1 MRYVF
6 LIAVFFSVWNTSC
19 TSGKKTGASQQQN
32 APTWVSS
39 RPIDPA
45 FYIGIGSVNKRVEPV
60 SFAEA
65 ARKNALS
72 NLASEISVT
81 VRSESFLNT
90 MQVNQQVQEV
100 YNQTIATTA
109 DERIEGY
116 ELVDIYETPNDY
128 FVFYR
133 LSKAQ
138 HESIRRQRKMST
150 MQGAYDQL
158 LQARNDRNR
167 ANIVLAAD
175 QYLHG
180 LFELQEYWNDAN
192 PWNDAGTEIFL
203 DNTLFRE
210 FRQMVAEVELSA
222 STERVILNSGNRFRE
237 EVIIRAAYNGQPVR
251 GLKLNF
257 SYDNGRFRNE
267 QNGETD
273 NNGEL
278 RIVLERVNIANAS
291 NNLRVQLN
299 VDQFRPAD
307 LERRLVNP
315 MTENL
320 RTSPL
325 IIPIVAEM
333 PVVHLQ
339 SNERNLGANLN
350 NERLSAPLRERL
362 DARGFQFTDLK
373 NKADYTILVEAD
385 TRSGGTAQGFH
396 VAYLDL
402 QITVRDQKGNIL
414 FQRSE
419 SNVKGLQLNFEA
431 AGLESYRTGVRQI
444 EREIADALIDALL

>member
-1 MRYVF
+1 MRYAF
-6 LIAVFFSVWNTSC
+6 YISMLTALFTLSC
-19 TSGKKTGASQQQN
+19 TGGKKASSSQQRTT
-32 APTWVSS
+32 PEWVTS

-45 FYIGIGSVNKRVEPV
+45 FYIGIGSVNKRLEPLNY
-60 SFAEA
+60 AEA

-90 MQVNQQVQEV
+90 MQVNQQVQEA

-109 DERIEGY
+109 DERIEGF
-116 ELVDIYETPNDY
+116 ELVDIHETPNDY

-133 LSKAQ
+133 LSRAKHDA
-138 HESIRRQRKMST
+138 IRRERKMSA
-150 MQGAYDQL
+150 MQSAYDQL

-180 LFELQEYWNDAN
+180 LFDLKEYWNDAN
-192 PWNDAGTEIFL
+192 PWNDAGNEVYL

-210 FRQMVAEVELSA
+210 FRQMVSDVELSA
-222 STERVILNSGNRFRE
+222 STERVELSSANRFKE
-237 EVIIRAAYNGQPVR
+237 EVIVRASYQGQPVR
-251 GLKLNF
+251 GLKLNYN
-257 SYDNGRFRNE
+257 YDNGRFRN
-267 QNGETD
+267 QQTGETD

-278 RIVLERVNIANAS
+278 RIVLESVNIANNA
-291 NNLRVQLN
+291 NNLRVQIF
-299 VDQFRPAD
+299 VDQFRPSD

-325 IIPIVAEM
+325 VIPIVAKM
-333 PVVHLQ
+333 PVVQIQ
-339 SNERNLGANLN
+339 STERNLGVALN
-350 NERLSAPLRERL
+350 NERLASPLRNRL
-362 DARGFQFTDLK
+362 DARGFSFTEMSK
-373 NKADYTILVEAD
+373 KADYTINIEAD

-402 QITVRDQKGNIL
+402 QITARDRNGNIL

>member
-1 MRYVF
+1 MRNALFIATF
-6 LIAVFFSVWNTSC
+6 LVVTVVAC
-19 TSGKKTGASQQQN
+19 TPGKKTSTSQQRS
-32 APTWVSS
+32 APEWVSN
-39 RPIDPA
+39 RPIDPS
-45 FYIGIGSVNKRVEPV
+45 FFIGIASVNKRVEPV
-60 SFAEA
+60 NFAEA

-90 MQVNQQVQEV
+90 MQVNQQVQEA

-109 DERIEGY
+109 DERLEGY

-133 LSKAQ
+133 LSRAK
-138 HESIRRQRKMST
+138 HEAIRRERKMST
-150 MQGAYDQL
+150 MQSAYDQL
-158 LQARNDRNR
+158 LQARTDRNR
-167 ANIVLAAD
+167 ANIVIAAD

-180 LFELQEYWNDAN
+180 LFEMKEYWNDAN
-192 PWNDAGTEIFL
+192 PWNDSGTEIFL
-203 DNTLFRE
+203 DNALFRE
-210 FRQMVAEVELSA
+210 FRQMVTDVELSA
-222 STERVILNSGNRFRE
+222 STERVTLNSGNRFKE

-251 GLKLNF
+251 GLKLNY
-257 SYDNGRFRNE
+257 SYDNGRVRNE
-267 QNGETD
+267 QIGETD

-278 RIVLERVNIANAS
+278 RIVLERVNIANRS
-291 NNLRVQLN
+291 NNLRVQIN

-325 IIPIVAEM
+325 VIPIIAVM
-333 PVVHLQ
+333 PVVHIL
-339 SNERNLGANLN
+339 SNERNLGVALN
-350 NERLSAPLRERL
+350 NERLAAPLRDRL
-362 DARGFQFTDLK
+362 DARGFSFTDITK
-373 NKADYTILVEAD
+373 KADYVISVEAD

-402 QITVRDQKGNIL
+402 QIIVRDRNGTIL

-431 AGLESYRTGVRQI
+431 AGLESYRTGIRQI
-444 EREIADALIDALL
+444 EREIADALVDAIL

>member
-1 MRYVF
+1 MRYAL
-6 LIAVFFSVWNTSC
+6 LIAAFSVVSFVACNPKQKTS
-19 TSGKKTGASQQQN
+19 ASQQRN
-32 APTWVSS
+32 APEWLSS

-45 FYIGIGSVNKRVEPV
+45 FFIGIGSVNKRVEPL

-90 MQVNQQVQEV
+90 MQVNQQVQEA

-109 DERIEGY
+109 DERLEGY

-133 LSKAQ
+133 LSRAK
-138 HESIRRQRKMST
+138 HESIRRERKMST
-150 MQGAYDQL
+150 MQSAYDQL
-158 LQARNDRNR
+158 AQARNDRNKG
-167 ANIVLAAD
+167 NIVLAAD

-180 LFELQEYWNDAN
+180 LFELKEYWNDAN
-192 PWNDAGTEIFL
+192 PWNDSGSEIFL

-210 FRQMVAEVELSA
+210 FRQMITEVELSA
-222 STERVILNSGNRFRE
+222 SLEQITLNSGNRFKE

-251 GLKLNF
+251 GLKLNYR
-257 SYDNGRFRNE
+257 YDNGRMRNE
-267 QNGETD
+267 QVGETD
-273 NNGEL
+273 NNGEF
-278 RIVLERVNIANAS
+278 RIVLERVNIS
-291 NNLRVQLN
+291 NRSNQLRVQVN

-325 IIPIVAEM
+325 VIPITAEM
-333 PVVHLQ
+333 PVVHIQ
-339 SNERNLGANLN
+339 SNERNLGVVLN
-350 NERLSAPLRERL
+350 NERLAAPLRDRL
-362 DARGFQFTDLK
+362 DARGFSFTDIAK
-373 NKADYTILVEAD
+373 KADYTIAVEAD

-402 QITVRDQKGNIL
+402 QIIVRDRNANIL

-431 AGLESYRTGVRQI
+431 AGLESYRTGIRQI
-444 EREIADALIDALL
+444 EREIADALVDALL